1 MTKSLRVLCL
11 TMLLGTTLAVQVR
24 AASIVLPRAGQVGIG
39 IQGQYGSLLKSGE
52 LGEEFGAGPGLAV
65 RLRYRMRYER
75 AIGLSF
81 QTQNLDSR
89 SKLRPAPAGAFI
101 GGAQAQ
107 DTTNTRDHLVLTL
120 AGFDIFQMFD
130 TRSKTT
136 KWVSAGLGLAQVSA
150 RLSNKDVQYPI
161 AGDGMYLSAGAGIE
175 KFFYRSWA
183 YDLNTHYLAVFHDG
197 KVNHDLQASAGMIFY
212 VAY

>member
-11 TMLLGTTLAVQVR
+11 TALLGITFNACAH

-39 IQGQYGSLLKSGE
+39 IDGQYGSLLKSGG
-52 LGEEFGAGPGLAV
+52 LGDEFGAGPGLAV

-89 SKLRPAPAGAFI
+89 EHLRPSPAGAFL
-101 GGAQAQ
+101 GGVQAQ

-130 TRSKTT
+130 TRSKST
-136 KWVSAGLGLAQVSA
+136 KWVSAGIGLAQVSS

-161 AGDGMYLSAGAGIE
+161 AGDGMYLSAGAGLE

-197 KVNHDLQASAGMIFY
+197 KLNHDLQASIGMIFY

>member
-1 MTKSLRVLCL
+1 MKKSLRVLCL
-11 TMLLGTTLAVQVR
+11 LMLLGVASASR
-24 AASIVLPRAGQVGIG
+24 AHAASIILPRAGQVGIG
-39 IQGQYGSLLKSGE
+39 IQGQFGSLLKSSE
-52 LGEEFGAGPGLAV
+52 LGNEFGAGPGLAV

-89 SKLRPAPAGAFI
+89 SKLRPAPATAFI
-101 GGAQAQ
+101 GGIQAG
-107 DTTNTRDHLVLTL
+107 DTTTTRDKLVLTL
-120 AGFDIFQMFD
+120 AGFDVYQMFD
-130 TRSKTT
+130 TRSKAT
-136 KWVSAGLGLAQVSA
+136 KWVSAGIGLAQISS
-150 RLSNKDVQYPI
+150 RLSDGSVQYPI
-161 AGDGMYLSAGAGIE
+161 AGDGLYLSAGAGLE

-197 KVNHDLQASAGMIFY
+197 KVNHDLQASVGMIFY

>member
-1 MTKSLRVLCL
+1 MTKSLRVLGL
-11 TMLLGTTLAVQVR
+11 SALLGITIAGHAG

-39 IQGQYGSLLKSGE
+39 IDGQYGSLLKSGE
-52 LGEEFGAGPGLAV
+52 LGQEFGTGPGLAV

-89 SKLRPAPAGAFI
+89 AHLRPAPAGAFL
-101 GGAQAQ
+101 GGVQAQ

-120 AGFDIFQMFD
+120 AGFDLFQMFD
-130 TRSKTT
+130 TRTKST
-136 KWVSAGLGLAQVSA
+136 KWVSAGVGLAQVSA

-161 AGDGMYLSAGAGIE
+161 AGDGLYLSAGAGLE

-183 YDLNTHYLAVFHDG
+183 YDLNTHYLAIFHDG
-197 KVNHDLQASAGMIFY
+197 KVNHDLQASIGMIFY